1 MRYAYATLCVLIALV
16 AAIALHSF
24 DLEGFVFVIAVAVA
38 VWLGGR
44 GPGVLAVVLSVLAL
58 HFVFIAPIYTGAMP
72 HTVGYFVVFS
82 VLALLITTLTE
93 GRHRAERS
101 LLAARHELETR
112 VEQRTEDL
120 QRKQDLLDLA
130 QKSAR
135 AMAFDWY
142 FQKEINVW
150 SPEQEALYGLAPGAF
165 DGRYLTWKNL
175 VHPADWPLVVAAMTR
190 ARQNGEIAAE
200 FRVIWPDG
208 TVHWLAANGRL
219 FLDERGEPHRM
230 VGFTADVT
238 ARKLAEE
245 AQAKLAHVSRL
256 TTLGEVTASLAHELN
271 QPLAAILNNGAACL
285 ALLQNGR
292 ADRGEVQAALG
303 DIVADA
309 ERARAIMER
318 VRRLARRSLPE
329 KLPLALGDIVADVV
343 ALAAPESAA
352 RRVAIRSDIA
362 GNVPIVMGDRVQLQ
376 QVLLNLIVNGM
387 DAMSAVPEGT
397 RLLEIRIQRDG
408 DDAVPS
414 ARVAVR
420 DRGVGLDPDEL
431 DRVFEAFY
439 TTKPQGMGM
448 GLAISRSIIEAH
460 GGRLWVEATTPGAT
474 FSFRLPAASA

>member
-101 LLAARHELETR
+101 LLAARHELEAR

-190 ARQNGEIAAE
+190 ARENGEIAAE
-200 FRVIWPDG
+200 FRVIWPD
-208 TVHWLAANGRL
+208 
-219 FLDERGEPHRM
+219 
-230 VGFTADVT
+230 
-238 ARKLAEE
+238 
-245 AQAKLAHVSRL
+245 
-256 TTLGEVTASLAHELN
+256 
-271 QPLAAILNNGAACL
+271 
-285 ALLQNGR
+285 
-292 ADRGEVQAALG
+292 
-303 DIVADA
+303 
-309 ERARAIMER
+309 
-318 VRRLARRSLPE
+318 
-329 KLPLALGDIVADVV
+329 
-343 ALAAPESAA
+343 
-352 RRVAIRSDIA
+352 
-362 GNVPIVMGDRVQLQ
+362 
-376 QVLLNLIVNGM
+376 
-387 DAMSAVPEGT
+387 
-397 RLLEIRIQRDG
+397 
-408 DDAVPS
+408 
-414 ARVAVR
+414 
-420 DRGVGLDPDEL
+420 
-431 DRVFEAFY
+431 
-439 TTKPQGMGM
+439 
-448 GLAISRSIIEAH
+448 
-460 GGRLWVEATTPGAT
+460 
-474 FSFRLPAASA
+474 